1 MRLGYACLTLGMPEP
16 KMRTAQ
22 RTRWQRGLV
31 ELGPIYAY
39 NVRYA
44 ERSIAYAVQHGLMA
58 FRISTDLFPLLD
70 CDRGLRR
77 LVPPLTKLRADIARA
92 GMHVS
97 NHPGQFVLLSTPHD
111 SALNNALGVLR
122 DTGWTMQRIGAS
134 GSITIHGG
142 GVYGERTA
150 AGQRFM
156 RNLKRVPAA
165 ARRLLA
171 LENDEH
177 SWTVPELLAFS
188 DGDVPIVFDKLHWQA
203 NPRSARFATELEG
216 ALATWPKERI
226 PEFHYSEQA
235 PNGPRGAHAAY
246 ISGAGLLTFLEELN
260 EAARGREVA
269 VIVEAKRK
277 DLAIARAVGELRGR
291 DRKRLLTLVPDLS
304 RAPRNWV
311 ARSAALEPQF
321 DAA

>member
-1 MRLGYACLTLGMPEP
+1 MRS
-16 KMRTAQ
+16 AQ
-22 RTRWQRGLV
+22 RTRWERGLV

-44 ERSIAYAVQHGLMA
+44 ERSIAYSAQHGLTA

-70 CDRGLRR
+70 CDPGLRR

-97 NHPGQFVLLSTPHD
+97 NHPGQFVLLSTPHET
-111 SALNNALGVLR
+111 ALSNALGVLR

-142 GVYGERTA
+142 GVYGDRVA
-150 AGQRFM
+150 AGKRFM
-156 RNLKRVPAA
+156 RNLKRVPAT
-165 ARRLLA
+165 ARRLLV

-177 SWTVPELLAFS
+177 SWTVPELLAITN
-188 DGDVPIVFDKLHWQA
+188 GEVPIVFDKLHWQA
-203 NPRSARFATELEG
+203 NPRSASYESELCG
-216 ALATWPKERI
+216 ALTTWPEGRV

-235 PNGPRGAHAAY
+235 PNGPRGAHAPY
-246 ISGAGLLTFLEELN
+246 ITGAGLLTFLEEVA
-260 EAARGREVA
+260 EAAKGRQVA

-311 ARSAALEPQF
+311 ARSAALEPLF